1 MGGRVAA
8 TDIATSIIPLFLH
21 GGRQLQTLA
30 DVLIHLSHAAV
41 GIHSHQHATDAL
53 LFDAEKG
60 HGGLQTFHLLR
71 QLFHVLGSPRRLR
84 GQNGD
89 PLVRVRQQCTNIH
102 ARGEGG
108 EVKFWLHPAVRVAA
122 SDGLDARTLRELAQ
136 AVEANL
142 ELIERTWNDYFR

>member
-1 MGGRVAA
+1 MPVVFRY
-8 TDIATSIIPLFLH
+8 
-21 GGRQLQTLA
+21 
-30 DVLIHLSHAAV
+30 
-41 GIHSHQHATDAL
+41 
-53 LFDAEKG
+53 KG
-60 HGGLQTFHLLR
+60 CCF
-71 QLFHVLGSPRRLR
+71 FFYSNEGSPLE
-84 GQNGD
+84 
-89 PLVRVRQQCTNIH
+89 PVHIH